1 MLAVAGA
8 EAKVTS
14 YGRMA
19 FPKVT
24 PRVAAFRVAFTVDGP
39 ELEKPIPF
47 TFQVVILGSGRAE
60 VALIA
65 MAPFRGFAASDL
77 QALGVVLAR
86 RMAATRV

>member
-1 MLAVAGA
+1 MN
-8 EAKVTS
+8 
-14 YGRMA
+14 
-19 FPKVT
+19 
-24 PRVAAFRVAFTVDGP
+24 GP

-65 MAPFRGFAASDL
+65 MAPFKGFAAADL

-86 RMAATRV
+86 RMAAARV